1 MTPHVPAMAPNFLPS
16 EKLTGNLQKLHSHPY
31 GPSTGIS
38 TPDVNSHV
46 LSSTRTPC
54 AGLVQQAHAVLAASA
69 QEQRS
74 RESPAVGK
82 AQPALLLWSAVLS
95 CKRHPGGWKHPTSLT
110 LARRGPGDGTAPS
123 PVPQPAAGARQHRR
137 PELEEALAEQRM
149 ATLGEHGAS
158 PEAHTRTEATQ
169 PAAGTPRGREPG
181 GAPTS
186 GPLSPPSARRPRP
199 GPPRPAQA
207 PPWRPRAAGRA
218 EGAGGAPGP
227 PLTWPSRVRGA
238 APAML
243 GGPGAAGAISAWRR
257 PQPRRASRRARAQR
271 RPRGSA

>member
-158 PEAHTRTEATQ
+158 PEAHARKRPSLLRAPRAAESPGEHP
-169 PAAGTPRGREPG
+169 PAAPSPPLQPG
-181 GAPTS
+181 GLAP
-186 GPLSPPSARRPRP
+186 GPR
-199 GPPRPAQA
+199 GPPRPLHGA
-207 PPWRPRAAGRA
+207 RGRR
-218 EGAGGAPGP
+218 EGRRGP
-227 PLTWPSRVRGA
+227 A
-238 APAML
+238 APR
-243 GGPGAAGAISAWRR
+243 GR
-257 PQPRRASRRARAQR
+257 P
-271 RPRGSA
+271 